1 MKRMILWVTLCAA
14 AFGAVPPQ
22 VLMPGKSPLVTLRFV
37 FLTGAAS
44 DPVDKPGLANL
55 TCEMLAASGTKQMT
69 YKQIVD
75 ALFPMAT
82 SIESY
87 TDKQMMV
94 FTAET
99 HVDNLDKF
107 YTLFKAMLLE
117 PGWREEDFR
126 RVKDDQINALK
137 VNLRGNNDEELAKEE
152 LYSLLYA
159 GGPFGHENLGT
170 VSALEK
176 LTIEDVKAFYK
187 AQLTRGNL
195 MIGLAGGY
203 PADFPARVEKDFG
216 MLPKVGPAAVKL
228 GAVQAIAGNVA
239 VATGTKLT
247 IIQKDTRSV
256 AYSLGFPLAVKR
268 GDADFPALLVMQS
281 YFGQH
286 RDSGGRLYQRM
297 REIRGL
303 NYGDYAYIEYFPGG
317 MFQFEPLPNMAREQ
331 QIFQIW
337 IRPVEVPTAAFAL
350 KLAMFELDNL
360 VKNGLSE
367 EDFQRT
373 RSFVSKQVNLLT
385 KTKSAELG
393 YRMDSAFYGMGEYN
407 ASIKMALAGL
417 TREQVNAAIRK
428 HVRADGV
435 QIVAV
440 AKDAEGLKASLLS
453 KDVSPMTYNSPKDAA
468 VMAEDKVVE
477 RWDLKIRDVVIVPV
491 ERVFQ

>member
-1 MKRMILWVTLCAA
+1 MRKLSVLLLALCTMAV
-14 AFGAVPPQ
+14 GAVPQQ
-22 VLMPGKSPLVTLRFV
+22 VLMPGKSPLVTFRFV

-44 DPVDKPGLANL
+44 DPVGKPGLANL
-55 TCEMLAASGTKQMT
+55 TCEMLAASGSKQMT
-69 YKQIVD
+69 YKQTID

-82 SIESY
+82 AIESY

-107 YTLFKAMLLE
+107 YAIFKAMLLE

-159 GGPFGHENLGT
+159 GGPYGHENLGT
-170 VSALEK
+170 VSALDK

-195 MIGLAGGY
+195 IIGLAGGY

-216 MLPKVGPAAVKL
+216 VLPKVAPAVVKL
-228 GAVQAIAGNVA
+228 GEPAAAWVGN
-239 VATGTKLT
+239 KLT

-256 AYSLGFPLAVKR
+256 AYSLGFPLDVKR
-268 GDADFPALLVMQS
+268 GDADFPALLLMQS

-331 QIFQIW
+331 QIFQMW
-337 IRPVEVPTAAFAL
+337 IRPVEEPTAAFAL
-350 KLAMFELDNL
+350 KLALFELDNL

-373 RSFVSKQVNLLT
+373 RSFVSKQVNLLM

-393 YRMDSAFYGMGEYN
+393 YRIDSAFYGMGEYN
-407 ASIKMALAGL
+407 ASIKSALAGL
-417 TREQVNAAIRK
+417 TRERVNAAIRK
-428 HVRADGV
+428 HLRVDGL

-440 AKDAEGLKASLLS
+440 AKDAEGLKAALTGSG
-453 KDVSPMTYNSPKDAA
+453 VTGIVYNSAKDAS
-468 VMAEDKVVE
+468 VMAEDKTVE

-491 ERVFQ
+491 DRVFQ